1 MVDWV
6 FPENMQPKQAHFSF
20 DLQATFDAVV
30 QVRATVPASAFTA
43 SILGIERIGNG
54 VVIEPDKLVLTIGYL
69 ITEADNIWLTTNSGA
84 VVPATVLAYDFATGF
99 GLLMP
104 LGPLGAPKLKLGDS
118 SSAKI
123 NDDVILASHGGS
135 AHASSTLISDK
146 REFAGYWEYVL
157 DQAIFTAPAHPQWG
171 GAALVDHDGL
181 LIGIGSL
188 LVDDAASNQETQV
201 NMIVPINL
209 LTPILNDLV
218 TTGRSPQQA
227 RPWLGMY
234 TAESQ
239 GYFIVA
245 GVAPGGPAE
254 KAGVKQGD
262 VVVYIAGEK
271 PNSLA
276 NFFRAIWRHGAPGVD
291 IPITLSRDGTALE
304 VTIRSGDRNSFLYR
318 PALH

>member
-1 MVDWV
+1 MVDWG
-6 FPENMQPKQAHFSF
+6 FPENVQPKQTHFSF
-20 DLQATFDAVV
+20 DLRASFDAVV
-30 QVRATVPASAFTA
+30 QVRATAPESAFTA
-43 SILGIERIGNG
+43 SILGTERIGNG
-54 VVIEPDKLVLTIGYL
+54 VVIGPDNLVLTIGYL
-69 ITEADNIWLTTNSGA
+69 ITEADNIWLTTNRGA

-104 LGPLGAPKLKLGDS
+104 LGRLDVPTLALGS
-118 SSAKI
+118 SVSAKV
-123 NDDVILASHGGS
+123 NDEVVIASHGGS
-135 AHASSTLISDK
+135 AHALSALISDK

-171 GAALVDHDGL
+171 GAALIDRNGL

-188 LVDDAASNQETQV
+188 LVDDAASNQGTQV
-201 NMIVPINL
+201 NMIVPIDL

-218 TTGRSPQQA
+218 TTGRSPGPP

-234 TAESQ
+234 TGETD

-254 KAGVKQGD
+254 KAGVKQRD
-262 VVVYIAGEK
+262 VVVNVAGET

-276 NFFRAIWRHGAPGVD
+276 NFFRTIWRLGAPGVD
-291 IPITLSRDGTALE
+291 VPLAISRDGKTMELT
-304 VTIRSGDRNSFLYR
+304 VRSADRNSFLYR